1 MSRNRK
7 AKIEKLLSTCEKENS
22 PGDDPITDVMANFK
36 VRGEQIL
43 RFRIDLGLG
52 IIGNRWGVEK
62 VEKAV
67 VFHLFGDCPHV
78 AFALVLLLLF
88 DRFDGQVFALFPG
101 DGAAFAFEDFRAL
114 EAEGIVF
121 TGFTLHLVL
130 LGQHGVGKVV
140 VGSKVKVQSKSLK
153 KMLNV
158 SNFMIF
164 CVKK

>member
-7 AKIEKLLSTCEKENS
+7 VKIIEKLLSTCEKENS

-43 RFRIDLGLG
+43 RFRINLGLG

-101 DGAAFAFEDFRAL
+101 DGAAFALEDFRAL

-121 TGFTLHLVL
+121 TGFTLHLVF
-130 LGQHGVGKVV
+130 LGQDGVGEVV
-140 VGSKVKVQSKSLK
+140 VGREVKVQSESLQK
-153 KMLNV
+153 KRLILVSLLN
-158 SNFMIF
+158 
-164 CVKK
+164 